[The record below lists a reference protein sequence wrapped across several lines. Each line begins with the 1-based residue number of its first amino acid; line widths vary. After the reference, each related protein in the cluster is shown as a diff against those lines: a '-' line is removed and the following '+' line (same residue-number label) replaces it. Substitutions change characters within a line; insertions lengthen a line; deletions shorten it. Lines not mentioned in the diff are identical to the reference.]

1 MGRIKAVLLALA
13 LAAGTLVTNVAPAAA
28 ATTGWVYLVTPRW
41 WGWCPGSGNYVT
53 RVDYYNGD
61 FSSGGDAGDDI
72 VYAKVQLN
80 APNTITMAVQCAKN
94 LPQGSQVTITPS
106 RNNQTW
112 YMGYPSGAWGN

>member
-1 MGRIKAVLLALA
+1 MRKVRALLLAVA
-13 LAAGTLVTNVAPAAA
+13 MGAGSMLLSPFPARA

-53 RVDYYNGD
+53 WVDYANGNV
-61 FSSGGDAGDDI
+61 SSGGDGGDDI

-80 APNTITMAVQCAKN
+80 TSNTITMAVQCRKN
-94 LPQGSQVTITPS
+94 LPQGSQVTITPT

-112 YMGYPSGAWGN
+112 FLGYPSGAWGN